1 MDPYKVLNLSR
12 DATKEDIRQAYK
24 KLAFKY
30 HPARNLN
37 NAEEASEKFKEIL
50 NRKET
55 FNKTNQNQVNIYGAW
70 AMGYFP
76 EYKHLIPTHK
86 ISALYG
92 RMKDGT
98 RIASPGITQYL
109 IQQTKKLLKSD

>member
-1 MDPYKVLNLSR
+1 M
-12 DATKEDIRQAYK
+12 E
-24 KLAFKY
+24 F
-30 HPARNLN
+30 
-37 NAEEASEKFKEIL
+37 EKFMEARSGKFCGWLKAEDHIL
-50 NRKET
+50 KNKET
-55 FNKTNQNQVNIYGAW
+55 FKQTNPNQVNIYGAW

-76 EYKHLIPTHK
+76 EYNHLIPTHK
-86 ISALYG
+86 ISALHG